1 MRILDTRCEGKDRN
15 VARRLQSAST
25 ASWLPG
31 SPIPRSVPGNS
42 HVAMMRLAL
51 PDAWHCCCA

>member
-51 PDAWHCCCA
+51 P